1 MYMVIKQ
8 VHLFAVSISLALF
21 LLRGIWMLR
30 GSPILQQRWVRVV
43 PHVNDTVLLGAGV
56 WLAILLRQ
64 VPGASGW
71 LTAKLIALIVYIGLG
86 TIALKRGRTAT
97 QRTVAW
103 FAALAVFAYIVAVAL
118 TKNPM
123 PWINA

>member
-1 MYMVIKQ
+1 MYIAIKQ
-8 VHLFAVSISLALF
+8 VHLLAVSISLALF
-21 LLRGIWMLR
+21 LLRGVWMLR

-64 VPGASGW
+64 VPGVSGW
-71 LTAKLIALIVYIGLG
+71 LTAKLIALIIYIGLG

>member
-8 VHLFAVSISLALF
+8 VHLFAVSISLTLF
-21 LLRGIWMLR
+21 LLRGVWMLR

-64 VPGASGW
+64 VPGVSGW
-71 LTAKLIALIVYIGLG
+71 LTAKLIALIIYIGLG

-103 FAALAVFAYIVAVAL
+103 FAALTVFAYIVAVAL

>member
-8 VHLFAVSISLALF
+8 VHLFAVSISLTLF
-21 LLRGIWMLR
+21 LLRGVWMLR

-64 VPGASGW
+64 VPGVSGW
-71 LTAKLIALIVYIGLG
+71 LTAKLIALIIYIGLG

>member
-8 VHLFAVSISLALF
+8 VHLFAVSISLTLF

-64 VPGASGW
+64 VPGVSGW
-71 LTAKLIALIVYIGLG
+71 LTAKLIALIIYIGLG

-103 FAALAVFAYIVAVAL
+103 FAALTVFAYIVAVAL